1 MTISPQPVPSTTSQR
16 MVVRQQSNRLKEEI
30 QMFEIQKITIY
41 YCIWLLMLLLG
52 KETVSKL
59 KWTPQENLTFQNLLN
74 E

>member
-1 MTISPQPVPSTTSQR
+1 

-30 QMFEIQKITIY
+30 QMFEIQKLAIY
-41 YCIWLLMLLLG
+41 YCIWLLMLLFLG
-52 KETVSKL
+52 KETISKL